1 MNIEKVNST
10 LQEVVI
16 FTNKVNSELN
26 SGNLEFNHEF
36 YSLVKIL
43 EGKFNAMRKN
53 MEAVISEKIDQNNSE
68 EKVIEFNDLSATV
81 KNDYKR
87 TCLKPEEFRDKLI
100 EKVNESEVN
109 SCFELKMKW
118 KEIASLDKK
127 NPLSGVKTLI
137 KKYVKETVI
146 RKIDKINKLEVKSLV

>member
-10 LQEVVI
+10 LQEAVI

-26 SGNLEFNHEF
+26 SNNLEFNHEF
-36 YSLVKIL
+36 YSLVKTLEEKFNTVRKNIETVLTEKIQNNTDEKIL
-43 EGKFNAMRKN
+43 EFKDF
-53 MEAVISEKIDQNNSE
+53 
-68 EKVIEFNDLSATV
+68 SATL
-81 KNDYKR
+81 KNEYKR

-109 SCFELKMKW
+109 SCFETKMKW
-118 KEIASLDKK
+118 KEIDKLDKK

-137 KKYVKETVI
+137 KKYVKEVVT
-146 RKIDKINKLEVKSLV
+146 RKIDKINKLEVKSIV